1 MESDGKL
8 RLLRLLE
15 ILQTESDEQHPISI
29 AEITEVMKERWGLD
43 AYRITVQK
51 DIEALRSA
59 GYEIETIRTTQN
71 RYYLTSRPFELPE
84 LKLLL
89 DAVESSKFIT
99 QKKSRILASKLLTL
113 TSRHNAAGLK
123 RNISIADRIKP
134 KNEHIYYYIDA
145 INEAINTK
153 HKIAFRYF
161 AYTSA
166 KKKALKNDGI
176 YYILSPYT
184 LTWNGDCYY
193 VVGWS
198 DKHGK
203 VATFRVDRIFET
215 PRILP
220 DKAVPRPKDYSI
232 ADFAEKAFQLF
243 DAARTEVTLLCDA
256 AAMNSVIDHFGDHAK
271 TTPVDD
277 KTFRL
282 VAEVSLSPTF
292 FAWVFQFGGKVK
304 ILEPDE
310 AIEKYQE
317 MIQAG
322 RKILQ

>member
-29 AEITEVMKERWGLD
+29 AEITEVMKERWGID

-51 DIEALRSA
+51 DIEALRLA

-71 RYYLTSRPFELPE
+71 RYYLTSRLFELPE

-134 KNEHIYYYIDA
+134 KNEHIYYFIDA
-145 INEAINTK
+145 IND
-153 HKIAFRYF
+153 
-161 AYTSA
+161 YTSA
-166 KKKALKNDGI
+166 KKKALKNDGVP
-176 YYILSPYT
+176 YILSPYT

-243 DAARTEVTLLCDA
+243 DADRTEVTLLCDA
-256 AAMNSVIDHFGDHAK
+256 AAMNSVMDHFGDHAK

-277 KTFRL
+277 NTFRL

-292 FAWVFQFGGKVK
+292 FAWVFQFGGKVQ
-304 ILEPDE
+304 IIESDE
-310 AIEKYQE
+310 AIRKYQE

>member
-1 MESDGKL
+1 M
-8 RLLRLLE
+8 
-15 ILQTESDEQHPISI
+15 
-29 AEITEVMKERWGLD
+29 
-43 AYRITVQK
+43 
-51 DIEALRSA
+51 
-59 GYEIETIRTTQN
+59 
-71 RYYLTSRPFELPE
+71 
-84 LKLLL
+84 L

-134 KNEHIYYYIDA
+134 KNEHIYYFIDA

-153 HKIAFRYF
+153 RKISFRYF
-161 AYTSA
+161 AYTSS
-166 KKKALKNDGI
+166 KKKALKNDGVP
-176 YYILSPYT
+176 YILSPYT

-215 PRILP
+215 PRILLE
-220 DKAVPRPKDYSI
+220 KAVPRPKDYSI

-243 DAARTEVTLLCDA
+243 DADRTEVTLLCDA
-256 AAMNSVIDHFGDHAK
+256 VAMNSVLDHFGDRAK
-271 TTPVDD
+271 TTAIDD
-277 KTFRL
+277 STFRL

-292 FAWVFQFGGKVK
+292 FAWVFQFGGKVN
-304 ILEPDE
+304 ILEPTE
-310 AIEKYQE
+310 AIEKYQALL
-317 MIQAG
+317 QAG
-322 RKILQ
+322 MA

>member
-1 MESDGKL
+1 MESVGKL

-29 AEITEVMKERWGLD
+29 TQITAIMKERWGLD
-43 AYRITVQK
+43 AYRITIQK
-51 DIEALRSA
+51 DIEALCAA
-59 GYEIETIRTTQN
+59 GYEIETIRSTQN
-71 RYYLTSRPFELPE
+71 RYYLTSRTFELPE
-84 LKLLL
+84 LKLML

-99 QKKSRILASKLLTL
+99 QKKSRILATKILTL
-113 TSRHNAAGLK
+113 TSRHTAAGLK

-153 HKIAFRYF
+153 RKISFRYF

-166 KKKALKNDGI
+166 KKKALKNGGEP
-176 YYILSPYT
+176 YVLSPYT

-215 PRILP
+215 PKILP
-220 DKAVPRPKDYSI
+220 DKTVPRPKNYSI

-243 DAARTEVTLLCDA
+243 DADRTEVTLLCDA
-256 AAMNSVIDHFGDHAK
+256 AAMNSVIDHFGDRADTK
-271 TTPVDD
+271 PIDD
-277 KTFRL
+277 NTFRS

-304 ILEPDE
+304 ILDPTE
-310 AIEKYQE
+310 AKEKYQAL
-317 MIQAG
+317 IQAG
-322 RKILQ
+322 LS

>member
-1 MESDGKL
+1 MESDGKI

-15 ILQTESDEQHPISI
+15 LLQTESDELHPISI
-29 AEITEVMKERWGLD
+29 TQITAMMKERWGLD
-43 AYRITVQK
+43 AYRITIQK
-51 DIEALRSA
+51 DMDALRA
-59 GYEIETIRTTQN
+59 VGYEIETIRSTQN
-71 RYYLTSRPFELPE
+71 RYYLTSRVFEMPE

-113 TSRHNAAGLK
+113 TSQHNAAGLK

-134 KNEHIYYYIDA
+134 KNEHIYYFIDA

-153 HKIAFRYF
+153 CKISFRYF
-161 AYTSA
+161 TYTPA
-166 KKKALKNDGI
+166 KKKALKNGGEP
-176 YYILSPYT
+176 YVLSPYT

-215 PRILP
+215 PQILP

-243 DAARTEVTLLCDA
+243 DADRTEVMLLCDA
-256 AAMNSVIDHFGDHAK
+256 TAMNSVLDHFGDRAD
-271 TTPVDD
+271 TEAVDD
-277 KTFRL
+277 NTFRL
-282 VAEVSLSPTF
+282 VAEVSFSPTF

-304 ILEPDE
+304 ILEPIE
-310 AIEKYQE
+310 AVEKYRN
-317 MIQAG
+317 MLI
-322 RKILQ
+322 

>member
-1 MESDGKL
+1 MENTGKL

-15 ILQTESDEQHPISI
+15 LLQTESDELHPISI
-29 AEITEVMKERWGLD
+29 TQITSMMKERWGLD
-43 AYRITVQK
+43 AYRITIQK
-51 DIEALRSA
+51 DMQALRTA
-59 GYEIETIRTTQN
+59 GYAIENIRSTQN
-71 RYYLTSRPFELPE
+71 RYYLTSRAFEMPE

-99 QKKSRILASKLLTL
+99 HKKSRILASKILTL
-113 TSRHNAAGLK
+113 TSRHSAAGLK

-153 HKIAFRYF
+153 RKIAFRYF

-166 KKKALKNDGI
+166 KKKELKNNGSP
-176 YYILSPYT
+176 YILSPYT
-184 LTWNGDCYY
+184 MTWNGDCYY

-215 PRILP
+215 PKVLP
-220 DKAVPRPKDYSI
+220 DKAVPKPKDYSI

-243 DAARTEVTLLCDA
+243 DGDRTEVTLLCDA
-256 AAMNSVIDHFGDHAK
+256 AAMNSVIDHFGDRAK
-271 TTPVDD
+271 TTPEDD
-277 KTFRL
+277 STFRL
-282 VAEVSLSPTF
+282 IAEVSLSPTF

-304 ILEPDE
+304 ILEPAE
-310 AIEKYQE
+310 AIEKYQALLE
-317 MIQAG
+317 AG
-322 RKILQ
+322 MA

>member
-29 AEITEVMKERWGLD
+29 TQITAMMKERWGLD

-51 DIEALRSA
+51 DIKALRSA

-71 RYYLTSRPFELPE
+71 RYYLTSRTFELPE

-153 HKIAFRYF
+153 CKISFRYF
-161 AYTSA
+161 AYTPS
-166 KKKALKNDGI
+166 KKKALKNGGEP
-176 YYILSPYT
+176 YVLSPYT

-215 PRILP
+215 PKILSQ
-220 DKAVPRPKDYSI
+220 KAVSRPKNYSI
-232 ADFAEKAFQLF
+232 ADFAEKAYQLF
-243 DAARTEVTLLCDA
+243 DADRTKVTLLCDA
-256 AAMNSVIDHFGDHAK
+256 MAMNSVMDHFGERAD
-271 TTPVDD
+271 TEPVEDS
-277 KTFRL
+277 TFRL
-282 VAEVSLSPTF
+282 TAEVSLSPTF

-304 ILEPDE
+304 ILEPTE
-310 AIEKYQE
+310 AVEKYQSLLRE
-317 MIQAG
+317 GM
-322 RKILQ
+322 R

>member
-1 MESDGKL
+1 MESDSKL

-15 ILQTESDEQHPISI
+15 LLQTESDELNPISI
-29 AEITEVMKERWGLD
+29 AQITAMMKERWGIE
-43 AYRITVQK
+43 AYRTTIQK
-51 DIEALRSA
+51 DVEALHAA
-59 GYEIETIRTTQN
+59 GYEIETIRSTQN
-71 RYYLTSRPFELPE
+71 RYYLTSRTFELPE

-99 QKKSRILASKLLTL
+99 QKKSRILASKLLSL
-113 TSRHNAAGLK
+113 TSRHTAVGLK

-134 KNEHIYYYIDA
+134 HNEHIYYYIDV
-145 INEAINTK
+145 INEAINMRR
-153 HKIAFRYF
+153 KISFRYF
-161 AYTSA
+161 AYTSS

-176 YYILSPYT
+176 PYVLSPYT

-215 PRILP
+215 PEILAE
-220 DKAVPRPKDYSI
+220 KAVVKPKEYSI

-243 DAARTEVTLLCDA
+243 DADRTKVTLLCDA
-256 AAMNSVIDHFGDHAK
+256 AAMNSVIDHFGDQAK
-271 TTPVDD
+271 TTPIDD
-277 KTFRL
+277 STFRL

-304 ILEPDE
+304 ILKPIE
-310 AIEKYQE
+310 AIEKYRALL
-317 MIQAG
+317 QAG
-322 RKILQ
+322 MS

>member
-1 MESDGKL
+1 MESDGKI

-15 ILQTESDEQHPISI
+15 LLQTESDELHPISI
-29 AEITEVMKERWGLD
+29 TQITAMMKERWGLD
-43 AYRITVQK
+43 AYRITIQK
-51 DIEALRSA
+51 DIEALRAA
-59 GYEIETIRTTQN
+59 GYEIEIIRSTQN
-71 RYYLTSRPFELPE
+71 RYYLTSRVFEMPE

-99 QKKSRILASKLLTL
+99 QKKSRILATKLLTL

-134 KNEHIYYYIDA
+134 KNEHIYYFIDA

-153 HKIAFRYF
+153 RKISFRYF

-166 KKKALKNDGI
+166 KKKAIKNDGAS
-176 YYILSPYT
+176 YILSPYT

-215 PRILP
+215 PKILP

-243 DAARTEVTLLCDA
+243 DGDRTEVTLLCDA
-256 AAMNSVIDHFGDHAK
+256 AAMNSVIDHFGDRAK
-271 TTPVDD
+271 TEAVDD
-277 KTFRL
+277 NTFRL

-304 ILEPDE
+304 ILEPTE
-310 AIEKYQE
+310 AIEKYQA

-322 RKILQ
+322 LT